1 MVSQFGHDVFFEAYG
16 AVEVLRVRRVVRST
30 ICKHPLHV
38 RDEQTA
44 IAVVVGLETLRHC
57 FEVHGVLDV
66 VVVVGD
72 SFSIDGLKKRP
83 VSGKNKKNCYDGSYI
98 SILSQICV
106 TSFVNV
112 LFFRHIGDLNTVNFS
127 VQYSNSH
134 SYHVISPTV
143 VYVCFF
149 FT

>member
-72 SFSIDGLKKRP
+72 NFSIDGEEEGPRGG
-83 VSGKNKKNCYDGSYI
+83 VVFGSVEDGLESVVQHVGI
-98 SILSQICV
+98 V
-106 TSFVNV
+106 GGPGVGTATDAFVGRDPAG
-112 LFFRHIGDLNTVNFS
+112 FEDS
-127 VQYSNSH
+127 
-134 SYHVISPTV
+134 
-143 VYVCFF
+143 
-149 FT
+149 